1 MEKKISKTP
10 KFNLYK
16 KEQLVLTI
24 ILLCFVLSG
33 IGLPKLK
40 DYLHPVEIPAEDFQD
55 VVETDTDVDVEVDLD
70 IETENES
77 TEIEETD
84 AIVEDEIPEN
94 SNKVEDSPESKPNIT
109 TKPSNEPIKES
120 SKKPEQNSS
129 VAEVPKEPEKVWV
142 PPVYEIVHHEAV
154 YETIRIVICNY
165 CSEEFGSVGEF
176 QVHKEEHGG

>member
-1 MEKKISKTP
+1 MEKKTSKTP

-40 DYLHPVEIPAEDFQD
+40 DYLHPVEIPVEDSHEIEEPNIDTNIDTEVEVDEDINAESELDEPEVIDD
-55 VVETDTDVDVEVDLD
+55 VVEDTDIEVS
-70 IETENES
+70 NQKPS
-77 TEIEETD
+77 T
-84 AIVEDEIPEN
+84 
-94 SNKVEDSPESKPNIT
+94 T

-120 SKKPEQNSS
+120 PKNPEQNSS

-142 PPVYEIVHHEAV
+142 PPVYETVHHEAV
-154 YETIRIVICNY
+154 YETVRIVICNY